1 MKEACSCGFIIAEIK
16 HGYPTGWLLCHPTNS
31 GNRWDLPK
39 GQAELGENHLI
50 AAIRELQEE
59 TGLVLLSDDGVI
71 DLGQHAYDNK
81 KDLHLFYMEVA
92 EINPAEMH
100 CESMV
105 ENPKGPN
112 FPEMDAFAVF
122 EMHKLGEKVGNKLD
136 DWIMAYVPAE
146 LRLGYRS
153 KIC

>member
-1 MKEACSCGFIIAEIK
+1 MKEACSCGFILAEVK
-16 HGYPTGWLLCHPTNS
+16 NGYPTGWLLCHPTNG
-31 GNRWDLPK
+31 GNRWDFPK
-39 GQAELGENHLI
+39 GKAEPGEDHLV
-50 AAIRELQEE
+50 AAKRELHEE
-59 TGLVLLSDDGVI
+59 TGLELVDDFGVV

-81 KDLHLFYMEVA
+81 KDLHLFYVEVA
-92 EINPAEMH
+92 NIDTRVMH

-136 DWIMAYVPAE
+136 DWIMAHIPVE
-146 LRLGYRS
+146 LRLGYEP
-153 KIC
+153 KV